1 MRVDNASPNNRLRR
15 RASAI
20 AIASTLCIASSAPM
34 AAIVDSGFA
43 SLPVPNTLAG
53 LYLNL
58 VTGVFGNTA
67 AQVPGWDFNAYGATS
82 LSFFGST
89 TPGHIAAV
97 VATAGVT
104 TALAG
109 GATIGPASTFANG
122 AAGTNFHDTA
132 THYVGIQFTNEATAA
147 LNYGYVLLQTTSATG
162 YPATVLRYVYE
173 NAGAAITIPVA
184 PVFLGA
190 ASRKVH
196 GAAGTFDLP
205 LSAVTTNPT
214 TEPRQGPSV
223 NLVFHYDKP
232 MTLQGHFTVVEGV
245 AAFNGGQLVGNDV
258 VLNFTLVNDQQYLT
272 VTFADVFAVDG
283 GISGTATVRL
293 GLLAGDV
300 NQNRAVS
307 LADLGLVNAELA
319 RPVTAAN
326 YLKDVNASGTLT
338 LSDKGITNTKLT
350 HSLPL
355 P

>member
-1 MRVDNASPNNRLRR
+1 MRVDNASPNNRLHR

-20 AIASTLCIASSAPM
+20 AIASALCIVSSAPM

-43 SLPVPNTLAG
+43 SVPVPNTLG
-53 LYLNL
+53 GVYLNL
-58 VTGVFGNTA
+58 VTGVSSTVTP
-67 AQVPGWDFNAYGATS
+67 QPPGWDFNAYGASS

-89 TPGHIAAV
+89 SAGHLAAV
-97 VATAGVT
+97 VATANVA

-109 GATIGPASTFANG
+109 GATIGPANTFSTS

-272 VTFADVFAVDG
+272 VTFADVFALDG

-300 NQNRAVS
+300 NQNRAVTLS
-307 LADLGLVNAELA
+307 DLGLVNAELA